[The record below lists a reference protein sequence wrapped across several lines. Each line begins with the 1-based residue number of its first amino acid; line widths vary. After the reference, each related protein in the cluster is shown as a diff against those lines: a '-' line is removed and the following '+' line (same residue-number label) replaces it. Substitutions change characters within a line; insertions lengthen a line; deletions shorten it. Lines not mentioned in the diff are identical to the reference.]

1 MVCTPGSN
9 RVTNSFLGKEEFL
22 EIRISLMNKYL
33 YFAVFAAGMT
43 TLALELT
50 ASRLLGS
57 FFGTS
62 NLVWASI
69 IGLIL
74 IYLTAGYLLGG
85 RWSDRSPY
93 SETMYRILA
102 WGGFAAGL
110 IPLIARPVLR
120 SAADAFDLLNIGVLF
135 GSFTAVLVL
144 FSLPV
149 ILLGTISPFA
159 VRLAITDREH
169 AGRVSGRV
177 YAIST
182 MGSFIGTFLPVLILI
197 PLVGTTNTFL
207 IFSFFMMAVA
217 LLGLGLCAGWR
228 GILRLIWMPV
238 VLVLAAYYMQNTP
251 IKNTSGQIFESES
264 GYNYIQVLDI
274 DGYRMLRLNE
284 GQGIHSMWHEEQ
296 LDYFG
301 PWEQFLAAPF
311 FNPAVYEPDRV
322 ERIAILGL
330 AAGTSARQVSEIYG
344 PVMIDGYEID
354 PKIIDV
360 GRKFFAMNQPNLNP
374 IAQDGRVGL
383 QASQER
389 YDVIVVDAYR
399 PPYIPWHLTT
409 KEFFRVV
416 YNHLE
421 EDGVMAINV
430 GRSPEDRRLVDALVG
445 TISSVFP
452 SIYVM
457 DVPDTFNTIVYATV
471 QPTEIQNL
479 YDNLVHLYSRPDIH
493 PLLIESI
500 QRVVINQQPTPSSEV
515 VFTDDW
521 APVEWIT
528 NNLILDYV
536 LFGEIDDLDGYR

>member
-1 MVCTPGSN
+1 
-9 RVTNSFLGKEEFL
+9 
-22 EIRISLMNKYL
+22 
-33 YFAVFAAGMT
+33 
-43 TLALELT
+43 
-50 ASRLLGS
+50 
-57 FFGTS
+57 
-62 NLVWASI
+62 
-69 IGLIL
+69 
-74 IYLTAGYLLGG
+74 
-85 RWSDRSPY
+85 
-93 SETMYRILA
+93 
-102 WGGFAAGL
+102 
-110 IPLIARPVLR
+110 
-120 SAADAFDLLNIGVLF
+120 
-135 GSFTAVLVL
+135 
-144 FSLPV
+144 
-149 ILLGTISPFA
+149 
-159 VRLAITDREH
+159 
-169 AGRVSGRV
+169 
-177 YAIST
+177 
-182 MGSFIGTFLPVLILI
+182 
-197 PLVGTTNTFL
+197 
-207 IFSFFMMAVA
+207 
-217 LLGLGLCAGWR
+217 
-228 GILRLIWMPV
+228 
-238 VLVLAAYYMQNTP
+238 
-251 IKNTSGQIFESES
+251 
-264 GYNYIQVLDI
+264 
-274 DGYRMLRLNE
+274 
-284 GQGIHSMWHEEQ
+284 
-296 LDYFG
+296 
-301 PWEQFLAAPF
+301 
-311 FNPAVYEPDRV
+311 
-322 ERIAILGL
+322 
-330 AAGTSARQVSEIYG
+330 
-344 PVMIDGYEID
+344 MIDGYEID

-445 TISSVFP
+445 TISAVFP